1 MRGEE
6 PFILLRARVRDG
18 GDGEAFADWFRREH
32 LREAAKIPGM
42 ASVHWGRTRGGV
54 LLGVYRFHDVN
65 AMQQSFGSA
74 EAARARDMWARWGD
88 QLEEFSVEM
97 QFALTPPTL
106 ALSPN

>member
-6 PFILLRARVRDG
+6 PFILLRARVR
-18 GDGEAFADWFRREH
+18 GERQPFVDWFRREH
-32 LREAAKIPGM
+32 LREVAKIPGV
-42 ASVHWGRTRGGV
+42 ASVHWGQTRGGV
-54 LLGVYRFHDVN
+54 LLGVYRFRDVN

-74 EAARARDMWARWGD
+74 EAASARAMWARWSD